1 MYNNNQY
8 GYQQSSQGFQ
18 SQGYPQQN
26 QPPQQM
32 GGFASQMAPMNMN
45 MGANPQQQNM
55 GFVPGA
61 PMNPRSGF
69 AGANDGLGSQSGLAL
84 AQFQQQQQQQQQ
96 QSGYSVRS
104 GFSSVS
110 GASVGMA
117 STGGMGPM
125 DLRRSVSAAPVAIG
139 ASLGNVKLD
148 FIPRNELDSFEATFL
163 SATGGAH
170 QITAMAARNVF
181 VQSGLSDEILA
192 RIWDLSSVLK
202 NPTLTFPE
210 FALAMFLIKHRL
222 SNGGDIPAVLPP
234 AVRAAVIAAT
244 NPQSMPSA
252 MPLPSNNMARSASG
266 IGFENS
272 APSRAAS
279 TIQNRAPVSLMSAQQ
294 TSFESGRG
302 FNSAVNSGNTSS
314 TWAITQQEKAQHDT
328 VFKTWDPSNS
338 GYISGDRAIQIFK
351 QSGLSDDILA
361 HIWSLADTQNSG
373 KLDSNEFAVA
383 MHLIYAKRGG
393 KDLPKTLPANLVPP
407 STRELDSIT
416 SLMKTQVI
424 SDMKNKRP
432 AYRAGGSSFMAD
444 DPLAAGFSPQGS
456 RSSLT
461 HRAATKEERE
471 EERKIRAAEL
481 ELKKKELAI
490 VNNRLE
496 AAQSAHREMSNDVA
510 KAKRDAINAHED
522 LTFSLDSRETLI
534 DQVRS
539 LIPDST
545 RGGGSVGGVGGAS
558 VAGSESQVA
567 QLEREI
573 QALLADCKDLSASKA
588 DRQIQNLREQDR
600 LRGGSGVSPAQS
612 AAEKAN
618 AILAARMAA
627 LGVNAPQLNIPTSS
641 ANSVQAAPSTLTA
654 DIRRVEDAR
663 VATDRELEDAAIRVR
678 GLVAS
683 FRTIAQAVA
692 GQGSG
697 ATVSGAKG
705 FSAAAVLS
713 SLKSWEPP
721 IESKIKYEEG
731 VGLRSEEVRNVVLEM
746 KKKTSSKGSYAANA
760 VTSTSAS
767 RNAPTQPFDRQTSQ
781 PYGDSKPNF
790 NNSGNNNDS
799 SPPPSSEERRKSN
812 NPFGQFTSSVA
823 ATPYSSAPPPPPVKP
838 SEVSAPALKPFF
850 GNQESRASVP
860 SSTVPV
866 SQPSAAAS
874 ASTNAVND
882 VVAQA
887 QAAIRAAKERAA
899 ARTAGPAVG
908 RSSVTVSPSQSVSS
922 LPAEIQNVTSPIPT
936 PANTAQPQ
944 TLNTPFGP
952 VSPGPFSSV
961 VSKPTA
967 FATKPSP
974 PVPTPLI
981 AKSAPPPPPALAPQ
995 RLPPSVPAPRGAA
1008 PPPPPAR
1015 VAPPPPPAARA
1026 PAPYVPPVRAAVSL
1040 SVAPPVS
1047 AAADITS
1054 QAEDLTRAAK
1064 AARNSLTGM
1073 LVSPR
1078 DIVEPSAKLPEMP
1091 STGKSVKDFKNFNPF
1106 GGGFEKTTV
1115 AVTSNAS
1122 AVVSPTMSKP
1132 ALDLPPPVDR
1142 GMSVKDFKN
1151 FNPFG
1156 GGFGK
1161 SASEIA
1167 AETTPVAPLVA
1178 ADVVQAPIGGPP
1190 PPPPPPPALLPSIA
1204 AAAAA
1209 APPPPPAMPSLAPNT
1224 SNGGAPPPPPPPP
1237 PAPTMVSPPQKQRSM
1252 SPAPLARTGTQ
1263 SPQPSPAVAHTSLLK
1278 SALLK
1283 VRGAHASD
1291 DDEDSDDDD
1300 DDNDDWGPPT
1310 TSRTASIPVPKPAIA
1325 TLPPV
1330 AANPYIPSLE
1340 TQFPSIPAATSP
1352 LSGMSSP
1359 VEVNA
1364 PTISPSNPFS
1374 MAPPPLFQP
1383 LSSAPPPVMS
1393 PEPIAASIT
1402 PFSSAAPMGAPPP
1415 PPPPPPPPGIAPPVV
1430 KFERG
1435 ASLAEVAEAT
1445 PARKP
1450 DPKDIGAVGLNL
1462 FAEAAAKAKA
1472 RAEKAE
1478 KTHSTATEEPVS
1490 AAVVDFF
1497 APPPSNDS
1505 VIAANQRAKPPPPP
1519 PSKTPSSKDQYQI
1532 SPTKGIGGDDWELLS
1547 KSDIAALDAT
1557 TSQANSE
1564 NHYGQPGQRTSLS
1577 SNPFG
1582 VFKMSSE
1589 NPSSVSPK
1597 AANDWMTDFGV
1608 SKTDTTAYG
1617 NGAVDIFGMF
1627 AITMTEASKTE
1638 IKNLLAPTS
1647 PMKTSFDDAFSVP
1660 AVATILFK
1668 AKCLFD
1674 FTPGRPDDLALS
1686 ASEILNVQREDG
1698 DWLFGI
1704 KVSDSSQQGWF
1715 PRNYVEEFNENE
1727 VVPEVFE
1734 APAVEKSSDPIGTAV
1749 ASYDYTA
1756 NREDELS
1763 LSVGEVLTIFE
1774 KTDNDWWDV
1783 MNDSGSRGM
1792 VPSSYVKE
1800 QSLDEPAEF
1809 SPIAMENEYSLRVS
1823 LTSSYD
1829 QDAFL
1834 SANIPSMSRNSASQQ
1849 AVSSEGFQH
1858 WVSVVDPQLLAQMT
1872 LEDRKRQEA
1881 IFEIIQTECHYLR
1894 DLQLIVEVFYQPM
1907 AEYLHESE
1915 LRTIF
1920 CNVEEILMA
1929 NTVIFSDFESAQQQ
1943 QRYVVNNIGELFL
1956 RHARSLDCYEIY
1968 CGNQGVASR
1977 MLQKKRQEIPSLQQF
1992 LKVDY
1997 LSSFLLIPM
2006 QRITRYIIMLKQV
2019 LHYTPPHH
2027 PEHSSVSRAVE
2038 MADRVAERVNIAV
2051 MAVESRDKLE
2061 AINSQ
2066 VDFYGSDFVPVDVMG
2081 PSNYGGPRGYLFE
2094 SHLAKS
2100 KSGKKLYGFILSDM
2114 ILIVQPQSAMNIFK
2128 DRSFAYTLYHA
2139 PIPIHSSTVRDVPR
2153 AMLGNRDVGAVDDT
2167 TFQIVQGD
2175 EVLTLK
2181 APSASIKNKWFTYHE
2196 SAMRALK

>member
-26 QPPQQM
+26 QPPPQM

-55 GFVPGA
+55 GFMPGV

-69 AGANDGLGSQSGLAL
+69 AGANDGLVSQSGMGL
-84 AQFQQQQQQQQQ
+84 AQFQQQQPQQQ
-96 QSGYSVRS
+96 QSAYGVRS

-110 GASVGMA
+110 GGSVGMG

-139 ASLGNVKLD
+139 AGLGNVKLD

-244 NPQSMPSA
+244 NPQSMPSV
-252 MPLPSNNMARSASG
+252 MPLPSSNMARSASG

-279 TIQNRAPVSLMSAQQ
+279 TIQNRTPVSLMSAQQ
-294 TSFESGRG
+294 SSFESGRG
-302 FNSAVNSGNTSS
+302 SNSGLNSGNTSS

-351 QSGLSDDILA
+351 QSGLSDDILG

-496 AAQSAHREMSNDVA
+496 AAQSAHREMSSDVA

-600 LRGGSGVSPAQS
+600 LRGGSGVSPAQT

-627 LGVNAPQLNIPTSS
+627 LGVNAPQLNIPASS
-641 ANSVQAAPSTLTA
+641 ANSVQAAPSILTA

-678 GLVAS
+678 SLVSS

-697 ATVSGAKG
+697 AGASGAKG

-760 VTSTSAS
+760 VASTSAS
-767 RNAPTQPFDRQTSQ
+767 RNASTKPFDRQSSQ
-781 PYGDSKPNF
+781 PYSDSKPSF
-790 NNSGNNNDS
+790 NNSGNNNDV
-799 SPPPSSEERRKSN
+799 SPAPSSEERRKSN
-812 NPFGQFTSSVA
+812 NPFGEFTSSAGA
-823 ATPYSSAPPPPPVKP
+823 APYSAAPPPPPVKP
-838 SEVSAPALKPFF
+838 SEVSAPALQPFV
-850 GNQESRASVP
+850 GHHEPRVSVP
-860 SSTVPV
+860 SAPIPV

-899 ARTAGPAVG
+899 ARTAGPAIG

-922 LPAEIQNVTSPIPT
+922 LPAESHSAASPIPSS
-936 PANTAQPQ
+936 ANTAPPQ

-952 VSPGPFSSV
+952 VSPGPFSSGV
-961 VSKPTA
+961 TKPTT

-974 PVPTPLI
+974 PVPSPLI
-981 AKSAPPPPPALAPQ
+981 AKTAPPPPPALSAQ

-1015 VAPPPPPAARA
+1015 GAPPPPPAARA
-1026 PAPYVPPVRAAVSL
+1026 PAPHVPPARAAVNL

-1073 LVSPR
+1073 LVSPK
-1078 DIVEPSAKLPEMP
+1078 DSVEPSAKLPEIP
-1091 STGKSVKDFKNFNPF
+1091 SAGKSVKDFKNFNPF

-1115 AVTSNAS
+1115 AATSDAS
-1122 AVVSPTMSKP
+1122 TVASPTVSKP

-1167 AETTPVAPLVA
+1167 AEATPVAPMAATDGVLV
-1178 ADVVQAPIGGPP
+1178 PTGGPP

-1209 APPPPPAMPSLAPNT
+1209 APTPPPTIPSLA
-1224 SNGGAPPPPPPPP
+1224 SNSSSGGVPPPPPPPP

-1252 SPAPLARTGTQ
+1252 SPAPVARTSTQ
-1263 SPQPSPAVAHTSLLK
+1263 SPQPAPAVAHTSLLK

-1291 DDEDSDDDD
+1291 DDDDSDDND

-1310 TSRTASIPVPKPAIA
+1310 TARSASIPVPKPIVAA
-1325 TLPPV
+1325 LPPV
-1330 AANPYIPSLE
+1330 AANPYIPSFG
-1340 TQFPSIPAATSP
+1340 TPFPPIPAATSP
-1352 LSGMSSP
+1352 TSGMSSP
-1359 VEVNA
+1359 VDVNA

-1374 MAPPPLFQP
+1374 MAPPPSVFQP
-1383 LSSAPPPVMS
+1383 ISAAPPPIKSPEPISASFTPFSAPPPMDTLPLS
-1393 PEPIAASIT
+1393 
-1402 PFSSAAPMGAPPP
+1402 GAPPP

-1435 ASLAEVAEAT
+1435 TSLAEVPEAT

-1450 DPKDIGAVGLNL
+1450 DPKAVGAVGLNL

-1478 KTHSTATEEPVS
+1478 KAHSTTNEEPVS

-1497 APPPSNDS
+1497 TPAAPVPSSDH
-1505 VIAANQRAKPPPPP
+1505 VITSNQRAKPPPPP
-1519 PSKTPSSKDQYQI
+1519 PSKTPSSKDHYQI

-1547 KSDIAALDAT
+1547 KSDIAAFDT
-1557 TSQANSE
+1557 VSSQPNPE
-1564 NHYGQPGQRTSLS
+1564 NHFGQAGQRTSLS

-1582 VFKMSSE
+1582 VFKMSTE
-1589 NPSSVSPK
+1589 NASTSPK

-1608 SKTDTTAYG
+1608 KTDATAYG
-1617 NGAVDIFGMF
+1617 NGAVDIFGKF
-1627 AITMTEASKTE
+1627 ASMMKEVASKTE
-1638 IKNLLAPTS
+1638 IKNLQAPTS

-1660 AVATILFK
+1660 TLPTVLFK

-1686 ASEILNVQREDG
+1686 ASEILNVEREDG
-1698 DWLFGI
+1698 DWLFGT

-1715 PRNYVEEFNENE
+1715 PRNYVEEYNENK
-1727 VVPEVFE
+1727 VFPEFVE
-1734 APAVEKSSDPIGTAV
+1734 APAVEKSSDPIGAATAL
-1749 ASYDYTA
+1749 YDYTA

-1783 MNDSGSRGM
+1783 MNDAGSRGM

-1809 SPIAMENEYSLRVS
+1809 SPTSMENEYSLR
-1823 LTSSYD
+1823 
-1829 QDAFL
+1829 
-1834 SANIPSMSRNSASQQ
+1834 
-1849 AVSSEGFQH
+1849 VSSEGFQH

-1872 LEDRKRQEA
+1872 IEDRKRQEA

-1992 LKVDY
+1992 LKTCQSNPRCRSLD

-2019 LHYTPPHH
+2019 LHYTPPNH